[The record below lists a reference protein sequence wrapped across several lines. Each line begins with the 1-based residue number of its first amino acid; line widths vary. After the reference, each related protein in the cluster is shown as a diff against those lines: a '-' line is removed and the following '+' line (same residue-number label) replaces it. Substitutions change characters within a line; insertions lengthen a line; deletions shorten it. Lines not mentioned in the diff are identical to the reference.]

1 MATRSI
7 IGQVQRNGKI
17 KAIYCHWDGYVEYV
31 GQTLANF
38 YDTDEKV
45 SELIELGDLST
56 LGPNIGEKHSQ
67 EDVLK
72 GNGTMTTAYGRD
84 LEREGSE
91 AQEFSSV
98 EEFIE
103 YGRNVDAEFLYLFED
118 GEGWNYLTTR
128 VQWQEIRRALVDA

>member
-7 IGQVQRNGKI
+7 IGQVQENGKI
-17 KAIYCHWDGYVEYV
+17 KAIYCHWDGYPEYV

-38 YDTDEKV
+38 YDTEEKV
-45 SELIELGDLST
+45 SELIALGDLST

-67 EDVLK
+67 EDASKSQV
-72 GNGTMTTAYGRD
+72 TMTTAYGRD

-118 GEGWNYLTTR
+118 GEGWNYLSTR
-128 VQWQEIRRALVDA
+128 VQWQEIRRVLVDA